1 MTPDT
6 VMWISLAVLGGA
18 VIALAGMG
26 AIIAMLI
33 YSFNRAKLEQTD
45 PRRFQPGEEDLNAE
59 VVRLRGRVATLE
71 RLAVDEGRRAADGA
85 RLKAVETHPAA

>member
-26 AIIAMLI
+26 AIIAVLV
-33 YSFNRAKLEQTD
+33 YSFNRAKLEAAN
-45 PRRFQPGEEDLNAE
+45 PHRFQSADEDMRDEIAS
-59 VVRLRGRVATLE
+59 LRGRLATLE
-71 RLAVDEGRRAADGA
+71 RLAVDGDRSKF
-85 RLKAVETHPAA
+85 KAVETRTG

>member
-26 AIIAMLI
+26 AIIAVLV
-33 YSFNRAKLEQTD
+33 YSFNRAKLEQAN
-45 PRRFQPGEEDLNAE
+45 PHRFGHADEDLRDE
-59 VVRLRGRVATLE
+59 VARLRGRLATLE
-71 RLAVDEGRRAADGA
+71 RLAVDGDRSKF
-85 RLKAVETHPAA
+85 KAVETRTG